1 MGTEVPSGP
10 GQYSDAH
17 GPSVGSHLMDVEVV
31 DRWMEAY
38 RAAWISNVPNEVAEL
53 FTEDAVYAVS
63 PFAEPWTGRDEI
75 VRRWVAGIR
84 QDVDMTYEV
93 LSVQADQAVI
103 HWHVFT
109 RNVGDP
115 VRVEYDGVLVVRF
128 APDGRCS
135 EHREWYF
142 RRELPG

>member
-10 GQYSDAH
+10 GQYNDAH
-17 GPSVGSHLMDVEVV
+17 GASVGCDPMEVDAVE
-31 DRWMEAY
+31 RWMESY
-38 RAAWISNVPNEVAEL
+38 RAAWISNVPSEVAAL

-63 PFAEPWTGRDEI
+63 PFTEPWTGRDEI
-75 VRRWVAGIR
+75 VRRWVAGIQ
-84 QDVDMTYEV
+84 QDVELTYEV
-93 LSVQADQAVI
+93 LSVIDDQAII
-103 HWHVFT
+103 HWHVLT

-115 VRVEYDGVLVVRF
+115 VRVEYDGVLVLRF
-128 APDGRCS
+128 EPDGRCS

>member
-1 MGTEVPSGP
+1 
-10 GQYSDAH
+10 
-17 GPSVGSHLMDVEVV
+17 MDVEAVE
-31 DRWMEAY
+31 RWMEAY
-38 RAAWISNVPNEVAEL
+38 RAAWISNVPSEVAEL
-53 FTEDAVYAVS
+53 FTNDAVYSVS
-63 PFAEPWTGRDEI
+63 PFTEPWIGREEI
-75 VRRWVAGIR
+75 VQRWVAGIR
-84 QDVDMTYEV
+84 QDVEMTYEV
-93 LSVQADQAVI
+93 LSVHDDQAII

>member
-1 MGTEVPSGP
+1 MRRPLICALVAIVGVSCASADPPGSRDPCSPSR
-10 GQYSDAH
+10 S
-17 GPSVGSHLMDVEVV
+17 
-31 DRWMEAY
+31 
-38 RAAWISNVPNEVAEL
+38 
-53 FTEDAVYAVS
+53 
-63 PFAEPWTGRDEI
+63 
-75 VRRWVAGIR
+75 
-84 QDVDMTYEV
+84 
-93 LSVQADQAVI
+93 
-103 HWHVFT
+103 VFT

>member
-1 MGTEVPSGP
+1 MGTEVPSGL

-17 GPSVGSHLMDVEVV
+17 AASVGSHLMEIEAV

-38 RAAWISNVPNEVAEL
+38 KAAWISNVPSEVAAL

-63 PFAEPWTGRDEI
+63 PFAESWTGRDEI

-84 QDVDMTYEV
+84 QDVEMTYEV
-93 LSVQADQAVI
+93 LSVQGDQTII

-115 VRVEYDGVLVVRF
+115 VRVEYDGVLVVHF

>member
-1 MGTEVPSGP
+1 
-10 GQYSDAH
+10 
-17 GPSVGSHLMDVEVV
+17 MDVDAIE
-31 DRWMEAY
+31 RWMEAY
-38 RAAWISNVPNEVAEL
+38 RAAWISNVPGEVEAL
-53 FTEDAVYAVS
+53 FTEDAVYTVS
-63 PFAEPWTGRDEI
+63 PFAEPWIGREQI

-84 QDVDMTYEV
+84 QDVEITYEV
-93 LSVQADQAVI
+93 LSINGDQAII

-115 VRVEYDGVLVVRF
+115 VRVEYDGVLVLRF
-128 APDGRCS
+128 VPDGRCS